1 MLSRDC
7 PPAIPSRRFF
17 SPMSIPPCLTSAG
30 PLLAETLLAQSEA
43 VSGVAIAWPMIT
55 LVVGIVSVLGMIIGL
70 RMNAFLALIISAI
83 IISLMV
89 GGDPAAR
96 LDAVVSAFGSSA
108 GGIGIVIAMA
118 AIIGKCMLDNGSAD
132 RIVRWAVGITGESK
146 ASIGLMGSGF
156 LLAIPV
162 FFDTVFYLLVPL
174 ARSLYR
180 QTQKNYLRYLMAI
193 ATGGAITHTL
203 VPPTPGPLLVSANL
217 GVDVGLMIIVG
228 ILVAAPSAIIGLAF
242 SVYLDRRM
250 PIEMRPLGP
259 SDTGTAKAIDEDR
272 MPSLFVALLPVLLP
286 VLLIGAGTLAMTRAD
301 REDRARIVA
310 SDLTDIDALALRLS
324 SADPVSPEGRLV
336 NSKALTQAQRE
347 ILGGAAR
354 SDGQTLDDSQRQQF
368 VAALDRALLERQWYD
383 AEVWENVTLSPLS
396 QSLLKKDQLRIKPV
410 ERRRMNRSLMEDLM
424 SEMIAEHRWDSPA
437 RNLAD
442 DLAFWSN
449 PNLAL
454 LLSAI
459 VAMVTLVWV
468 KRMSL
473 QQLAIDVEEAL
484 MSGGVIIL
492 ITSAGGAFGAMLTA
506 AQIGPAIESM
516 FAQASGGAGIGLL
529 LLGFVI
535 SAVLKIA
542 QGSSTVAMIVASS
555 MMGAIL
561 TATTPNFN
569 PVYIA
574 TAVGSGSLIGSWM
587 NDSGFWV
594 FAKMGG
600 LTEAESLR
608 SWTPLLLVLG
618 VSGLLFTILLSQIWP
633 MN

>member
-1 MLSRDC
+1 
-7 PPAIPSRRFF
+7 
-17 SPMSIPPCLTSAG
+17 MSIPPFLITSG
-30 PLLAETLLAQSEA
+30 PVLAETLLAQAEI
-43 VSGVAIAWPMIT
+43 VSDVAIAWPMIT

-132 RIVRWAVGITGESK
+132 RIVRWAVGITGEGK

-174 ARSLYR
+174 ARSLHR

-217 GVDVGLMIIVG
+217 GVDVGLMMIVG

-242 SVYLDRRM
+242 AVYLDHRM

-259 SDTGTAKAIDEDR
+259 SDTGVAKSIDEDR
-272 MPSLFVALLPVLLP
+272 MPSLLVAVLPVVLPVLM
-286 VLLIGAGTLAMTRAD
+286 IGTGTLAMTRAD

-310 SDLTDIDALALRLS
+310 SDLTDIDALAQRLS
-324 SADPVSPEGRLV
+324 TADPASPEGRLA
-336 NSKALTQAQRE
+336 NSRALTEQQRE
-347 ILGGAAR
+347 LLSGGA
-354 SDGQTLDDSQRQQF
+354 LDVNQSLDESQRDPF
-368 VAALDRALLERQWYD
+368 VAALDQALLEREWY
-383 AEVWENVTLSPLS
+383 APQAWETVTLSPLS

-424 SEMIAEHRWDSPA
+424 PDMIAEHRWESPA
-437 RNLAD
+437 RKLAD

-454 LLSAI
+454 LFSAI

-492 ITSAGGAFGAMLTA
+492 ITAAGGAFGAMLTA

-561 TATTPNFN
+561 TATTPTFN

-600 LTEAESLR
+600 LTEAEALR

-618 VSGLLFTILLSQIWP
+618 VSGLLFTIVLSQVWP

>member
-1 MLSRDC
+1 M
-7 PPAIPSRRFF
+7 F
-17 SPMSIPPCLTSAG
+17 IPPFLASAG
-30 PLLAETLLAQSEA
+30 PFLADALLAQAET
-43 VSGVAIAWPMIT
+43 VSQAAIAWPMFT
-55 LVVGIVSVLGMIIGL
+55 LAVGIVSVLGMIIGL

-89 GGDPAAR
+89 GGDPSAR

-132 RIVRWAVGITGESK
+132 RIVRWAVRITGESK
-146 ASIGLMGSGF
+146 ASMGLMGSGF

-228 ILVAAPSAIIGLAF
+228 ILVAAPSALVGLAF
-242 SVYLDRRM
+242 SVYVDHRM

-259 SDTGTAKAIDEDR
+259 SDTGNVQTIDEDR
-272 MPSLFVALLPVLLP
+272 MPSLLVAMLPVVLP

-310 SDLTDIDALALRLS
+310 SDLTDIDALARRLS
-324 SADPVSPEGRLV
+324 SADPASPEGRLV
-336 NSKALTQAQRE
+336 NSKALSQQQRE
-347 ILGGAAR
+347 ILSGSASGNR
-354 SDGQTLDDSQRQQF
+354 EILDESQRQQF
-368 VAALDRALLERQWYD
+368 VTALDRALLERKWYD
-383 AEVWENVTLSPLS
+383 AKAWKNVTLSPLS
-396 QSLLKKDQLRIKPV
+396 ESLLKKDQLRIKPV

-424 SEMIAEHRWDSPA
+424 PDMIAKHQWDSPA
-437 RNLAD
+437 RKLAD
-442 DLAFWSN
+442 DWALWSN

-454 LLSAI
+454 LLSAV
-459 VAMVTLVWV
+459 VAMATLVWV
-468 KRMSL
+468 KRLSL

-492 ITSAGGAFGAMLTA
+492 ITAAGGAFGAMLTA
-506 AQIGPAIESM
+506 AQIGPAIERM
-516 FAQASGGAGIGLL
+516 FAQSSGGSGIGLL

-535 SAVLKIA
+535 SAVLKVA

-555 MMGAIL
+555 MMAAIL
-561 TATTPNFN
+561 TATTPTFN

-618 VSGLLFTILLSQIWP
+618 VSGLVFTILLSQVWP
-633 MN
+633 MI